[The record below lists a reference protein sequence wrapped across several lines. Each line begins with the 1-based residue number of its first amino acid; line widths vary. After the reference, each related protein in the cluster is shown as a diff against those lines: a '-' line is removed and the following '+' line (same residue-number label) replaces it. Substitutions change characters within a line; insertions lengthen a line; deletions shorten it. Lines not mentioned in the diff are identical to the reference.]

1 MKISDSILLQLYDY
15 KVEFLLWDNKEKMM
29 ARTKFDKTRG
39 AKCDVDENEMKKSI
53 EKQHEQLLQLE
64 KRNPQN
70 VSYIF
75 EPIDV
80 VQRISEDKTVDE
92 SPGDTPDP
100 SLTQLSENISKYI
113 TPEKKKQKVKKKE
126 TFNQKIQTIAKIVFK
141 MCHFFSDTLCI
152 IKHLSNTP
160 VGLIDMV
167 VSINLSENLLS
178 AEQKQ
183 VFNPMVICIHSVN
196 DMPGK
201 DSSEGVTYEQ
211 LKEKCQPVYVKYEFM
226 KYPPYRTPA
235 KSQQKSIYFNDVN
248 VILTGMLDKTE
259 LKQYLQGPSLLIE
272 VHDRDRYGV
281 PKEKRN
287 SLFGTER
294 NDDKFSNISYIKN
307 KKGQPSA
314 KISNIYG
321 ICKLN
326 LFELMQGKKYIYREL
341 PILHHRSEIFS
352 SDNTIDSNDSLSLLS
367 TPKYIECN
375 SVLKLTIKLSHAF
388 FDKIETSPKRSPVPH
403 NVCLFSR
410 VIFKIDEKCK
420 EYVHNVLLT
429 VAKLNAKQLGFDN
442 LVEHVMVSVLSTYIL
457 SSQQLAD
464 RTLDIIT
471 GFHFVDQNLHL
482 IVIEGLQ
489 TKALAQMIKIFN
501 HVEVEGFAMLYN
513 TEFVCSERLYLSL
526 NTNILKIKLSL
537 SLSKILKQP
546 LLYVRNVVP
555 RPCFDCVIRLFNL
568 IGCNRLMDAVYYK
581 CFPDADMIRSLTS
594 VFVSFTPED
603 IKTEAITNLADK
615 EDIKV
620 DTKEDAKPIPMESC
634 PQRKKEERHKTVN
647 FIKHNAKLVHLQSEE
662 NRMKAVPQ
670 KMVEIKQPL
679 AEMQNYS
686 ICTFNSIELAKR
698 ELVNTLDKN
707 TLYTYGPEFHHT
719 MTIPPVKDTL
729 VKSEKPLK
737 KNRRWILAQQKS
749 ILQRH
754 VPIQRPSEARL
765 EEIYQPYEDLSC
777 YPERDKSKCERN
789 YQYSWKDRK
798 YDFDLWK
805 NSLTKLNE
813 SAHVTE
819 STTSDELHQ
828 KEIKEKEIE
837 SWKAK
842 IVVSNTREKFHRV
855 LPNTELLEKGPE
867 ASCQL
872 ERLKGLL
879 KDEPE
884 KLAYAIY
891 PLHQMSAL
899 GVVNYPELDCE
910 FNASNENPSYSTYH
924 PQYERNNAFVPG
936 PLWPKHSLIKYG
948 NQTPLSNYAHDKHL
962 KQKGKRFMTMERIN
976 PPFSTSRP
984 VTTTLDT
991 KEQKRENKTLKKS
1004 NTLPPQTTI

>member
-1 MKISDSILLQLYDY
+1 MKISDNVLLQLYDY

-39 AKCDVDENEMKKSI
+39 AKCDVDENEMKISI
-53 EKQHEQLLQLE
+53 EKQHEHLLQLE

-75 EPIDV
+75 EPIEND
-80 VQRISEDKTVDE
+80 QRISEDKSFVE

-113 TPEKKKQKVKKKE
+113 IPEKKKQKIKKKE
-126 TFNQKIQTIAKIVFK
+126 SLTIKIHTIAKIVFK
-141 MCHFFSDTLCI
+141 MCHFFSDTLYI

-167 VSINLSENLLS
+167 VSISLSENLLS
-178 AEQKQ
+178 AEQKLM
-183 VFNPMVICIHSVN
+183 FNPMVICIHSVN

-226 KYPPYRTPA
+226 KFPPYKTSA
-235 KSQQKSIYFNDVN
+235 KSQQKNIYFNDVN

-259 LKQYLQGPSLLIE
+259 LKQFLQGPSLQIE
-272 VHDRDRYGV
+272 VHDRDRYAV
-281 PKEKRN
+281 PKEKQN
-287 SLFGTER
+287 PLFGNDR
-294 NDDKFSNISYIKN
+294 NDDKFSNINYIKN
-307 KKGQPSA
+307 KKGQNSQNQSSS

-321 ICKLN
+321 VCKLN
-326 LFELMQGKKYIYREL
+326 LFELTQGRKYLYREL
-341 PILHHRSEIFS
+341 PILHHRSEKIFS
-352 SDNTIDSNDSLSLLS
+352 SDRSVDPDESLSLLS

-375 SVLKLTIKLSHAF
+375 SVLKLTIKLSHSF
-388 FDKIETSPKRSPVPH
+388 FDKIETPPKRSPVPH
-403 NVCLFSR
+403 NVYLYSR

-420 EYVHNVLLT
+420 EYVNNILLT
-429 VAKLNAKQLGFDN
+429 VAKLNVKQLGFDN
-442 LVEHVMVSVLSTYIL
+442 VAEHLIISILSTYIL

-471 GFHFVDQNLHL
+471 GFHFIDQHLHL
-482 IVIEGLQ
+482 IVLEGLQ
-489 TKALAQMIKIFN
+489 TKAITKVIKLFHDIN
-501 HVEVEGFAMLYN
+501 AEGFTMLYN
-513 TEFVCSERLYLSL
+513 TDFVCSERLYLPL

-555 RPCFDCVIRLFNL
+555 RSCFDCVIRLSNL
-568 IGCNRLMDAVYYK
+568 IRCNRLMDAVYHK
-581 CFPDADMIRSLTS
+581 CFPDAEMIRSLTN
-594 VFVSFTPED
+594 VFASFTPEY
-603 IKTEAITNLADK
+603 IKTEAMANLADK
-615 EDIKV
+615 EDIEV
-620 DTKEDAKPIPMESC
+620 DIKEDAVPIPMESC
-634 PQRKKEERHKTVN
+634 PQMKKDERHKIAN
-647 FIKHNAKLVHLQSEE
+647 FIKHNVKMVHLQSEE
-662 NRMKAVPQ
+662 NRMNAVPQ
-670 KMVEIKQPL
+670 KMVELKQPL

-707 TLYTYGPEFHHT
+707 TLYTYGPEFHHS
-719 MTIPPVKDTL
+719 MTFPPVKDTS
-729 VKSEKPLK
+729 VKSEKPVK

-754 VPIQRPSEARL
+754 APVQRPSEGRL
-765 EEIYQPYEDLSC
+765 EELYQPYEDLSC
-777 YPERDKSKCERN
+777 YPQRDKSECERI
-789 YQYSWKDRK
+789 YHYSWKDRK

-805 NSLTKLNE
+805 NSLTKPDE
-813 SAHVTE
+813 PAPVIE
-819 STTSDELHQ
+819 STTSDEQYRKELKQ
-828 KEIKEKEIE
+828 KEFE

-842 IVVSNTREKFHRV
+842 IVVSDIRKKFHRV
-855 LPNTELLEKGPE
+855 LPNTELLEKGSE

-884 KLAYAIY
+884 KLAFTFY
-891 PLHQMSAL
+891 PLHQMPAL
-899 GVVNYPELDCE
+899 GVVSYPELDCE
-910 FNASNENPSYSTYH
+910 SNDLKEIPSYSTYH

-936 PLWPKHSLIKYG
+936 PLWPKHRLITYG
-948 NQTPLSNYAHDKHL
+948 NQTPLFNCAPDKLL
-962 KQKGKRFMTMERIN
+962 KQKGKRFM
-976 PPFSTSRP
+976 
-984 VTTTLDT
+984 
-991 KEQKRENKTLKKS
+991 
-1004 NTLPPQTTI
+1004 